1 MRIELSEYKPSKSG
15 PLRHAVQLVIPAR
28 RGKTLV
34 TGGVNQRS
42 FYHEADEF
50 T

>member
-1 MRIELSEYKPSKSG
+1 MRIELNEYKPSKSG
-15 PLRHAVQLVIPAR
+15 SRHAVQLVIPAR

-42 FYHEADEF
+42 FYHDADEF